1 MTTVGEW
8 LRRVLGRGE
17 PVYEPLRAAA
27 RPLADDGPMSFVE
40 GNNRFAFALNEHL
53 RQRPGNLCFSPF
65 SIRTALAMPLAGARG
80 ETAAQIGQTLCV
92 PRADGTLHADVAA
105 TVQQLQERGRDSA
118 LSVSNSLWGQ
128 QGAVLQP
135 GFLDVIARHYR
146 GAVHLVDFRGA
157 PDAARAAIN
166 RWVEEGTQGQ
176 IRGLIPP
183 GAPDVLT
190 RLLVVNAVYFKGAW
204 ASEFMPSATREEPFH
219 LDTGGKVP
227 VPLMHQR
234 TRAGYLRARGFE
246 VLDLPYRGGNLS
258 LLVLLPHRKAR
269 LGTLEETLSAAV
281 FDDLVT
287 HVRQQVVDVF
297 LPRFT
302 TTWGAVDMRAHLAAL
317 GMPLAFDTARA
328 DFSGIDGHLP
338 PHEDSLHLSAV
349 FHKAFVEMNERGTEA
364 AAATA
369 PAMQIMAAVRP
380 PKPPP
385 IPVFRADRPFLY
397 AIRDRHS
404 GALLFV
410 GRLVDPTQDS

>member
-1 MTTVGEW
+1 
-8 LRRVLGRGE
+8 
-17 PVYEPLRAAA
+17 
-27 RPLADDGPMSFVE
+27 MSFAD
-40 GNNRFAFALNEHL
+40 GNNRFALALYEHL

-80 ETAAQIGQTLCV
+80 ETAAQMGQTLCV
-92 PRADGTLHADVAA
+92 PHADGTLHADVAA
-105 TVQQLQERGRDSA
+105 TVQRLQERGRDSA

-128 QGAVLQP
+128 EGAVLQP

-146 GAVHLVDFRGA
+146 GAVHLVDFREA

-166 RWVEEGTQGQ
+166 RWVEEGTQGK

-190 RLLVVNAVYFKGAW
+190 RLLLVNAVYFKGAW

-219 LDTGGKVP
+219 LDTGGKVQ
-227 VPLMHQR
+227 VKLMHQR
-234 TRAGYLRARGFE
+234 TGAGYLHARGFE
-246 VLDLPYRGGNLS
+246 VLDLAYRGGNLS
-258 LLVLLPHRKAR
+258 LLVLLPHGTAGIR
-269 LGTLEETLSAAV
+269 TLEETLSAAV
-281 FDDLVT
+281 LDDLVA
-287 HVRQQVVDVF
+287 HMRQQVVDVF

-302 TTWGAVDMRAHLAAL
+302 TTWGAVDLREHLAAL
-317 GMPLAFDTARA
+317 GMPLAFDAVRA
-328 DFSGIDGHLP
+328 DFSGINGHEP
-338 PHEDSLHLSAV
+338 PHEDSLHVSAV

-369 PAMQIMAAVRP
+369 VVVLDMASVRP

-404 GALLFV
+404 GALLFL
-410 GRLVDPTQDS
+410 GRMADPTRNG